1 MELKNLLLTLN
12 PRIQA
17 INLQEILDNGASLGW
32 KCFIQNSSNNAFAG
46 GTSQSKET
54 ALRIAVAEAFERSYL
69 EHIHADKNLKDSFL
83 IQEYPSSSG
92 FAAGFE
98 NKKTKFRAICE
109 GLERWAWSKWIDE
122 GFKMNSLSPSKP
134 LSSLANYLSKPFNET
149 YWFEKNFKI
158 QTNDFKEL
166 KLKFVVFLGCT
177 NTGIFPGSR
186 VSTEED
192 DLFEHPIIE
201 AHRNYLNYQLHLNS
215 PINLTDIIQKRTVFY
230 GSNKDL
236 ALRQVINATN
246 DNWPLPK
253 IKLLKEFK
261 TDHPNL
267 FLYRCLF
274 EDFIGWHEGD
284 VTRFVY

>member
-1 MELKNLLLTLN
+1 
-12 PRIQA
+12 
-17 INLQEILDNGASLGW
+17 
-32 KCFIQNSSNNAFAG
+32 
-46 GTSQSKET
+46 
-54 ALRIAVAEAFERSYL
+54 
-69 EHIHADKNLKDSFL
+69 
-83 IQEYPSSSG
+83 
-92 FAAGFE
+92 
-98 NKKTKFRAICE
+98 
-109 GLERWAWSKWIDE
+109 
-122 GFKMNSLSPSKP
+122 MNSLSPSKP

-201 AHRNYLNYQLHLNS
+201 AHRNYLNFQLHLNS